1 MDPPEPA
8 QLAPDIRA
16 EAERLTDAAL
26 AAKLPVKLMG
36 GVAVWLTSPSAR
48 RPPFERPY
56 ADLDFAAAKKSAREV
71 RAFFEAQGYAPE
83 KLFNALH
90 GATRLNYGAPDG
102 RWTIDVILDALV
114 MSHRLD
120 LGGRLAGP
128 APTVDLADL
137 LLMKLQVWEI
147 NRKDL
152 GDAAC
157 ILADHPLADTDGS
170 AIDLRRIRSLLGTDW
185 GFCHTVERNLGR
197 VADLVARE
205 PLAGAPHDVAGQV
218 ERLQAE
224 IAAAPK
230 SLAWRTRAR
239 VGERVRWYETPEEVR
254 H

>member
-1 MDPPEPA
+1 VDLPA
-8 QLAPDIRA
+8 PLPLAADIRA
-16 EAERLTDAAL
+16 EAERLTEAAL
-26 AAKLPVKLMG
+26 SVDLPVKLMG

-48 RPPFERPY
+48 RPPFERAY
-56 ADLDFAAAKKSAREV
+56 ADLDFAAAKRSARDV
-71 RAFFEAQGYAPE
+71 RAFFEAQGYVPE

-120 LGGRLAGP
+120 LSGRLATS

-157 ILADHPLADTDGS
+157 ILADHPLADSDGT
-170 AIDLRRIRSLLGTDW
+170 AIDLRRIRTLLGADW

-197 VADLVARE
+197 VAELVAHE
-205 PLAGAPHDVAGQV
+205 PLAGTPYDVARQV
-218 ERLQAE
+218 GLLLAE
-224 IAAAPK
+224 ISAAPK